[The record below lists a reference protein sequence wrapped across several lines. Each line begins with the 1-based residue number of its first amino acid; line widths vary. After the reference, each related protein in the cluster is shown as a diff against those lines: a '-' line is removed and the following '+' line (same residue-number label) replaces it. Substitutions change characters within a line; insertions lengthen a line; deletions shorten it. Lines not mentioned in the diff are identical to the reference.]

1 MTVRESG
8 YLILKSKGISK
19 KMEDSELFTYID
31 NNLNKA
37 KNTLILDMMYFAKY
51 QPAAGFKF
59 SLDGFHNTPK
69 N

>member
-1 MTVRESG
+1 
-8 YLILKSKGISK
+8 
-19 KMEDSELFTYID
+19 MEDSELFTYID